1 MEILYYLLEKSEDML
16 SQWWSASNAQKETV
30 LWVTGAGSLKI
41 SWRKRV
47 KGYWQY
53 QSEMDAIKLM
63 EEKGQTYLDDS
74 FCIFTKT
81 HIENL
86 KKLPTKEAA

>member
-1 MEILYYLLEKSEDML
+1 
-16 SQWWSASNAQKETV
+16 
-30 LWVTGAGSLKI
+30 
-41 SWRKRV
+41 
-47 KGYWQY
+47 
-53 QSEMDAIKLM
+53 MDAIKLM